1 MIKKNEGFKVLRE
14 RHTTG
19 EMHFPLLVFTLSSLA
34 EAALRSGSRSGG
46 LKPARALAL
55 APGRLGS
62 HESGLFQNLPYVVR
76 FVRSHTLKVPAAI
89 FPAESAKPA
98 PTS

>member
-1 MIKKNEGFKVLRE
+1 MEPPLSPEREGKEKRKRRNEKRKEKEKKRFKVLRE

-19 EMHFPLLVFTLSSLA
+19 EMHFPLLAFTLSLLA

-62 HESGLFQNLPYVVR
+62 LRKWSENGKPY
-76 FVRSHTLKVPAAI
+76 SLN
-89 FPAESAKPA
+89 
-98 PTS
+98 